1 MKGGRPTKLT
11 VKRFNRIKHFWDNT
25 GLTLANNSFWY
36 LYEYN
41 LLRARLNTNVNEISN
56 YETLERLIKE
66 RGNLNDNT
74 TELPENMHLE
84 FEIEN
89 DDEYFFL
96 YFGYTF
102 YKSRSF
108 VILFIKVGLLLYFL

>member
-1 MKGGRPTKLT
+1 MASKNRRYRKKTRKLRKSRKNKITQSYKKKYMKGGRPTKLT

-36 LYEYN
+36 LYENN

-84 FEIEN
+84 FELEN
-89 DDEYFFL
+89 N
-96 YFGYTF
+96 
-102 YKSRSF
+102 
-108 VILFIKVGLLLYFL
+108 

>member
-1 MKGGRPTKLT
+1 MTGKRRRYRKKTRKLRKSRKNKITQSYKKKYMKGGRPTKLT

-36 LYEYN
+36 LYENN

-89 DDEYFFL
+89 DD
-96 YFGYTF
+96 
-102 YKSRSF
+102 
-108 VILFIKVGLLLYFL
+108 